1 MMRRLAAGFACAV
14 VMGFGPRLAHGQVA
28 TQARARDCDLQLIGV
43 KVGGVGTT
51 HITNS
56 STAAGN
62 SNTFAGGGVDGR
74 CANSDQRILA
84 DSAESFGDDRIVY
97 LIGRARY
104 SEKRMQLDA
113 DRLTYFM
120 AEERLVAEGNVVGR
134 TSTGTRFSGPRAVY
148 LRAKPGLRER
158 SRLDAGGRP
167 DTWIS
172 ANDAGTTDTTGD
184 STHVLADSIVSDDDS
199 LIYARGRVVI
209 ERPDLIA
216 TGDSAM
222 LDQGR
227 EVAALRKSPSVTGR
241 GERKFTLTGAEI
253 DIHSRQRQAER
264 VRSAGSAR
272 AVGEEVALDADTVD
286 LRIADQKLSRA
297 TAWGP
302 GRARATQS
310 GRDITA
316 DSIDVL
322 MPGQVLHAIHAVRRA
337 RAESLP
343 DSTKIKSTERDW
355 FAGDTINAVF
365 DTVASRDTSKKAGLQ
380 RLVATGSAKSW
391 QQAARDGVAAPDT
404 IPVINYMTGR
414 IITVEF
420 GPDRALESVR
430 VVDQVT
436 GVLVQPVRAD
446 SIRKAT
452 APPVRPPRQLM
463 RGAPR

>member
-1 MMRRLAAGFACAV
+1 MRRLASWFACAV
-14 VMGFGPRLAHGQVA
+14 VALFGPQGAEGQVA

-43 KVGGVGTT
+43 KVQGVGTT
-51 HITNS
+51 HIQNS
-56 STAAGN
+56 NTAAGN

-97 LIGRARY
+97 LIGRVRY

-113 DRLTYFM
+113 DRMTYFM
-120 AEERLVAEGNVVGR
+120 AEERLAAEGNVVGR

-172 ANDAGTTDTTGD
+172 ASDAGTTESKAD
-184 STHVLADSIVSDDDS
+184 STHVLADSIISDNDS
-199 LIYARGRVVI
+199 LIYARGKVVL
-209 ERPDLIA
+209 ERPDFIA

-222 LDQGR
+222 LDHGR
-227 EVAALRKSPSVTGR
+227 ELAALRKSPKVTGQ

-264 VRSAGSAR
+264 VRSAGAAR
-272 AVGEEVALDADTVD
+272 AIGEEVALDADTID

-302 GRARATQS
+302 GRAHAVQS

-337 RAESLP
+337 RAESLA
-343 DSTKIKSTERDW
+343 DSTRIRSKQRDW
-355 FAGDTINAVF
+355 FAGDTINVVF
-365 DTVASRDTSKKAGLQ
+365 DTLAARDTSKKAGIQ
-380 RLVATGSAKSW
+380 RLVASGSAKSF
-391 QQAARDGVAAPDT
+391 QQAARDGVAAPDS
-404 IPVINYMTGR
+404 IPAINYMTGR

-420 GPDRALESVR
+420 APDRTLDIVR

-436 GVLVQPVRAD
+436 GVLVQPVPAD
-446 SIRKAT
+446 TTRK
-452 APPVRPPRQLM
+452 PVAQPIRPPQRRS
-463 RGAPR
+463 RGATR